1 MITSPLIFT
10 KHRIFGENEN
20 FRILF
25 TTSSWRHFWQ
35 NFWAR
40 FLFSKIS
47 RNQHQKARKMNSQ
60 FRTRALSK
68 YGNCQIIKPAFMGL
82 KLVRNNFEMSK
93 KVIFR
98 SKAGQND
105 QKINTT
111 DRVRQTSG
119 PVRPH
124 VRIEMV
130 EPVVIGSFCEIEV
143 AWKNMFWDICKSD
156 QNDYVSIYKLRSF
169 LWTFMVYTENSY
181 FKIKIVCNRLNVVIH
196 HIGNQQVGCIAICQH
211 FLRNLAGVRPGP

>member
-82 KLVRNNFEMSK
+82 KLVRNNFKMPK

-98 SKAGQND
+98 SKVGQND
-105 QKINTT
+105 QKNEHDGSSAANFRTSPAT
-111 DRVRQTSG
+111 RPDWNDWTGYDRKFLLNWG
-119 PVRPH
+119 W
-124 VRIEMV
+124 MKK
-130 EPVVIGSFCEIEV
+130 FL
-143 AWKNMFWDICKSD
+143 FWDICKSD

-169 LWTFMVYTENSY
+169 LWTFMVFTENSY
-181 FKIKIVCNRLNVVIH
+181 FKINIVCNRSNLVR
-196 HIGNQQVGCIAICQH
+196 NQ
-211 FLRNLAGVRPGP
+211 